1 MVEVGSCQN
10 NPGLPHAS
18 RFFDVG
24 PMGRTAAMI
33 APGLTGLVVPPS
45 VRQNAND
52 FAMRAPAALTDAA
65 GALEPHM
72 PAELR
77 PEDWINP
84 AYFGFNRHSSPR
96 ALVAVSPSP
105 VSLPADKLHP
115 L

>member
-24 PMGRTAAMI
+24 PMGRAAGVI
-33 APGLTGLVVPPS
+33 AAGLTGLVVPPS
-45 VRQNAND
+45 IRQNAND

-72 PAELR
+72 ITELR
-77 PEDWINP
+77 PVDWIKP
-84 AYFGFNRHSSPR
+84 AHLCLDRHSPPL
-96 ALVAVSPSP
+96 ALVACSPRPGS
-105 VSLPADKLHP
+105 SPADKLHP